1 MGVETHIGLGALD
14 HKLIVGAT
22 LAGYD
27 ATPENTTKLVAV
39 ARMQGAAA
47 KRAVGP
53 SGSR

>member
-1 MGVETHIGLGALD
+1 MGVETHIGIGALD

-39 ARMQGAAA
+39 ARTQGATA